1 MNPQTIRE
9 LTIKSFNEDITE
21 SKDIVEKFK
30 SFMDAYCAE
39 LKGTTEY
46 EILSNDK
53 LFNNVFH
60 LFENVMVN
68 HPEFY

>member
-60 LFENVMVN
+60 LFENIMVN

>member
-46 EILSNDK
+46 EIS
-53 LFNNVFH
+53 
-60 LFENVMVN
+60 
-68 HPEFY
+68 

>member
-60 LFENVMVN
+60 LFENVMIN
-68 HPEFY
+68 HPEFC

>member
-9 LTIKSFNEDITE
+9 LTIKSFNEDIIE
-21 SKDIVEKFK
+21 NKDIVEKFK
-30 SFMDAYCAE
+30 SFMEAYCAE

-53 LFNNVFH
+53 LFNSVFH
-60 LFENVMVN
+60 LFENVMVK